1 MRRRMV
7 VMNLAALFLLVA
19 NYNSIRASPAMGER
33 LTADLF
39 SNYSNYVFPKDR
51 PLAVHISLSVERMS
65 VDAEKQLLSL
75 SVSVTLQWID
85 DRLYWVPSEYG
96 NITNLVKPE
105 DLVWIPDIGMISAA
119 EPDLDIIK
127 SSKVHISGD
136 GQVTMSRRRRI
147 FSLCDFT
154 ESQDDLHVCK
164 IQYGSLVY
172 GDQDIEVIPGTAQGI
187 LQKYTQ
193 SGDWDILN
201 ATSSN
206 TSNGSAVYT
215 LHIKK
220 VKSSSGTVTGKS
232 NDVSALPLV
241 FLGFV
246 APFQFLIP
254 LESSQRI
261 TVDVLLFLTGTVIA
275 IVVYDIAPAM
285 ELPIVVVSYC
295 NFTLTVVFL
304 CLILSI
310 ANLQLCT
317 ALGKRSA
324 MLEYLKRGLFSGA
337 NRLVFVAVPKI
348 RDIRVKRPHVILEHR
363 LEDMSPKEQTTDVD
377 SPPEGARDR
386 KENEKLTEII
396 DILVP
401 MADEQGYCQYEA
413 RFRRE
418 WLTVGLILDRLMF
431 IFFLLLFVFCSFGYI
446 R

>member
-1 MRRRMV
+1 MR
-7 VMNLAALFLLVA
+7 VMNVASLFLLVA
-19 NYNSIRASPAMGER
+19 NYNSITANSVMDER

-39 SNYSNYVFPKDR
+39 SNYNNHVFPKYR
-51 PLAVHISLSVERMS
+51 PVAVHVFLGIERIR
-65 VDAEKQLLSL
+65 VDEEKQLLSL
-75 SVSVTLQWID
+75 GVSVTLQWTD
-85 DRLYWVPSEYG
+85 DRLRWAPSRYG
-96 NITNLVKPE
+96 NITSLVEPE
-105 DLVWIPDIGMISAA
+105 DLVWIPDIGMTSAA
-119 EPDLDIIK
+119 EPGLDIIK
-127 SSKVHISGD
+127 SSKVLISGD
-136 GQVTMSRRRRI
+136 GQVTTWRRRRI
-147 FSLCDFT
+147 FSFCNFT
-154 ESQDDLHVCK
+154 QSLDDPYECK

-172 GDQDIEVIPGTAQGI
+172 GGQDIVLIPGTDNDV

-201 ATSSN
+201 VTCSNASS
-206 TSNGSAVYT
+206 GSVVYT
-215 LHIKK
+215 LQIKK
-220 VKSSSGTVTGKS
+220 VKSSSGTASAKN

-310 ANLQLCT
+310 ANLQMCT
-317 ALGKRSA
+317 SLGKRSA
-324 MLEYLKRGLFSGA
+324 VLEYLKRGLFSGA
-337 NRLVFVAVPKI
+337 NRLVFVAVPKL

-363 LEDMSPKEQTTDVD
+363 LEDMSPKAQTTDVD
-377 SPPEGARDR
+377 SPQEGARDR
-386 KENEKLTEII
+386 KENEQLTEII

-401 MADEQGYCQYEA
+401 MADEQGHCQYEA